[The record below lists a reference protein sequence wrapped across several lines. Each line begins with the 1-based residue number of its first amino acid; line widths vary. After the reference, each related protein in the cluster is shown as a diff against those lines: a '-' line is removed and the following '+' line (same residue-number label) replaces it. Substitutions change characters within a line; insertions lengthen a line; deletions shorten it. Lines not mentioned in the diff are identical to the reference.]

1 VVIADADHF
10 KQVNDRFGHP
20 VGDHVLKRIAKAISA
35 NLRTGDL
42 ATRYGGEE
50 FVLILPGTNAFGAK
64 LAAERIRRAMEK
76 TQMEGPQGPFTVTMS
91 FGVACVCGPGCA
103 GQSKQIIEQADQAL
117 YAAKKAGRNRVLMH
131 GEEPAAT
138 EASAPTA

>member
-1 VVIADADHF
+1 M
-10 KQVNDRFGHP
+10 
-20 VGDHVLKRIAKAISA
+20 GDQVLKRFAKAISS

-76 TQMEGPQGPFTVTMS
+76 TQMDGPQGPFTVTVS
-91 FGVACVCGPGCA
+91 FGVASVCGPGCA
-103 GQSKQIIEQADQAL
+103 SFSKQIIEHADQAL
-117 YAAKKAGRNRVLMH
+117 YAAKKAGRNRVLMY
-131 GEEPAAT
+131 GEEAGAGAEP
-138 EASAPTA
+138 PGP